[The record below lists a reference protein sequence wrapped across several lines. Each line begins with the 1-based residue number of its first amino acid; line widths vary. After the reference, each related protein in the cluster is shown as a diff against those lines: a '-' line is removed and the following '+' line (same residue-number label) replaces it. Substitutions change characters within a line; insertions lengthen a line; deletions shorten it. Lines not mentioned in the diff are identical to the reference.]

1 MSVSVVIPALNRSRL
16 LHRALLSVSE
26 QRIRPVEVL
35 IIDDGSHPPLNPSH
49 YSQYPNLKFFRN
61 EVTEG
66 VASSRN
72 KGIKQAQGNWIA
84 LLDSDDEW
92 DSSKLEKQLEL
103 TKTSDGIRAIHTDEK
118 WIRNGNEVL
127 PPRYLDKSNHL
138 LWERSLRHCLICPS
152 SVLLHKSVF
161 DEIGFFDESLT
172 VCEDYDFWLRLLLEE
187 KIELIEEKLVI
198 KHGGHPDQ
206 LSTTTW
212 GMDRF
217 RIKSLQK
224 LTDSTKLSP
233 QQKTLVIEVITEKC
247 AILAKGSEKRQKS
260 EEAKNFRELANKY
273 NNRLTSLGEV
283 L

>member
-1 MSVSVVIPALNRSRL
+1 MSVSVVIPALDRSTL
-16 LHRALLSVSE
+16 LHRALASVSKQSVPPLE
-26 QRIRPVEVL
+26 ILV
-35 IIDDGSHPPLNPSH
+35 IDDGSHPPLNPSH

-61 EVTEG
+61 EATEG

-103 TKTSDGIRAIHTDEK
+103 TKTSDEIRAIHTDEK

-161 DEIGFFDESLT
+161 NKIGFFDESLT

-187 KIELIEEKLVI
+187 KIELIEDKLVV

-224 LTDSTKLSP
+224 LTVSTKLSP
-233 QQKTLVIEVITEKC
+233 QQKNLVIEVIAEKC
-247 AILAKGSEKRQKS
+247 AILAKGSEKRQKP
-260 EEAKNFRELANKY
+260 EEAKNFRELAKKY
-273 NNRLTSLGEV
+273 NNRLTSLSEV

>member
-1 MSVSVVIPALNRSRL
+1 MLVSVVIPALNRSTL
-16 LHRALLSVSE
+16 LHRALLSVTE
-26 QRIRPVEVL
+26 QSAQPLEVL
-35 IIDDGSHPPLNPSH
+35 IIDDGSLPHLNPSN

-61 EVTEG
+61 EITEG

-72 KGIKQAQGNWIA
+72 KGIKQAQGEWIA

-103 TKTSDGIRAIHTDEK
+103 IKTSGEIRAIHTDEK

-161 DEIGFFDESLT
+161 KKIGFFDESLT

-187 KIELIEEKLVI
+187 KIEFIEEKLVI

-224 LTDSTKLSP
+224 LTDNNKLSP
-233 QQKTLVIEVITEKC
+233 QQKTLVIKVITEKC
-247 AILAKGSEKRQKS
+247 AILAQGSEKRQKP
-260 EEAKNFRELANKY
+260 EEAKIFRELAKKY
-273 NNRLTSLGEV
+273 SDGVSFLSKV

>member
-1 MSVSVVIPALNRSRL
+1 M
-16 LHRALLSVSE
+16 
-26 QRIRPVEVL
+26 
-35 IIDDGSHPPLNPSH
+35 
-49 YSQYPNLKFFRN
+49 
-61 EVTEG
+61 
-66 VASSRN
+66 
-72 KGIKQAQGNWIA
+72 
-84 LLDSDDEW
+84 DSDDEW

-187 KIELIEEKLVI
+187 KIELIEEKLVV

-260 EEAKNFRELANKY
+260 EEAKNFRELAKKY